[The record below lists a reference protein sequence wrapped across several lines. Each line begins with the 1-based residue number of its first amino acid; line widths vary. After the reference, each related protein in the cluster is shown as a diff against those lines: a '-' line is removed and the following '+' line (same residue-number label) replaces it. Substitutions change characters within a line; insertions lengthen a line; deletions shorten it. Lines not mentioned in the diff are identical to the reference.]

1 MLSSAQAPS
10 LGTVNP
16 PRPQLATAIPDWRLP
31 HSLRLLHCRCVE
43 KDEAVKEAKREVRKD
58 QHGSGPTNEKLAELK
73 ALCEET
79 SAEATAVTGIKAK
92 RGKK

>member
-1 MLSSAQAPS
+1 
-10 LGTVNP
+10 V
-16 PRPQLATAIPDWRLP
+16 
-31 HSLRLLHCRCVE
+31 RLLHGRCVE

-58 QHGSGPTNEKLAELK
+58 QHGSMDPTKEKLAELH